1 MFAAT
6 GDVHSAGSVKI
17 LSLSWGIFYYR
28 YFRETKESLS
38 DKLILYFVYNTLM
51 NNVFCY
57 HPEVLSTFPNL
68 HAAIVLAEG
77 LQNSS
82 TSAPLCEIF
91 LHEQQA
97 VLKTIGQTPLSEID
111 SLAGWRVA
119 FRKFG
124 VDPTQYRSSAEALLR
139 RLTKKGDIPCINS
152 LVDMANLV
160 SIRYALPVAAFD
172 LRALKLPITVRF
184 ASGSERY
191 TPLGEPVI
199 ENPIPG
205 EVIFTDETDLVIAR
219 RWCHRQSDES
229 AARQDTNH
237 VLFTIEAQHEGGETS
252 VRLAMAD
259 LLDLVKCYAE
269 GECQIALLP

>member
-1 MFAAT
+1 
-6 GDVHSAGSVKI
+6 
-17 LSLSWGIFYYR
+17 
-28 YFRETKESLS
+28 
-38 DKLILYFVYNTLM
+38 M
-51 NNVFCY
+51 NGVFCY
-57 HPEVLSTFPNL
+57 HPEILSTFPNL
-68 HAAIVLAEG
+68 HAATILAEG
-77 LQNSS
+77 LHNSS

-97 VLKTIGQTPLSEID
+97 VLKTIGQTPLSEIN

-139 RLTKKGDIPCINS
+139 RLIKKGDIPCINS

-160 SIRYALPVAAFD
+160 SIRYGLPVAAFD

-184 ASGSERY
+184 ASGYERY

-199 ENPIPG
+199 ENPVPG

-229 AARQDTNH
+229 AAREDTNR

-252 VRLAMAD
+252 VRLAMKD
-259 LLDLVKCYAE
+259 LLDLVKWYA
-269 GECQIALLP
+269 GGDCQTALLP